1 MRRGVVILSAFKI
14 ARKYWFSEEKW
25 SAWGLLLAVI
35 ALNLGLVY
43 LTVLINYWQGSFYG
57 LIQDYDQTA
66 FLEALAKFGLLSLLF
81 VIVRGYQNYTRMQL
95 HIRWR
100 RWLTNNFLRNWM
112 SCQTYYRI
120 QLFAS
125 QAADNPDQRISE
137 DVDQFVSYTLR
148 LSIDLLQDL
157 ASMCSFFFI
166 LWELSGVLILSIGP
180 LSIPVYGYLVWVAL
194 AYAGL
199 GTYLTVRLGWPLIQ
213 LDYNQQK
220 YEADFRFALVR
231 VRENA
236 ESIALYRGEKQES
249 MALLGWFN
257 YIVAN
262 YLKIIDVRTQLSLFT
277 AAYTRVSVIFALFAA
292 SPRYF
297 TRQIHLG
304 QMFQIV
310 DAYQHVQS
318 GLSFIIDS
326 FTRVAQWR
334 AVVNRLNSFLVCMEM
349 VRAEAKNASLEVTY
363 HQRSVFEAEQLSV
376 SRPDGY
382 RLINE
387 LTFSAGSG
395 ERLLVAGPSGCGKST
410 LLRTLAGIWP
420 YTEGAIRLPSRDTVM
435 YVPQKPY
442 MPIDQLRYVLYYPQG
457 TGALNDAKLLALLEA
472 CRLHHLSDKLDE
484 IADWGQTLSLGEQQR
499 IAFIRVLLAEPG
511 WLFLDE
517 ATSALDEPTEQVMYE
532 LISRFLP
539 RTAVVSVGHR
549 RTLQQF
555 HSRRLELD
563 GLGGWRIVK
572 G

>member
-1 MRRGVVILSAFKI
+1 MKRGIVILSAFKI

-57 LIQDYDQTA
+57 LIQDYNQAA
-66 FLEALAKFGLLSLLF
+66 FLEALGKFGLLSLLF
-81 VIVRGYQNYTRMQL
+81 VIGRGYQTYTRMQL

-100 RWLTNNFLRNWM
+100 RWLTGNFLRNWM

-125 QAADNPDQRISE
+125 HAADNPDQRISE
-137 DVDQFVSYTLR
+137 DVDLFVSYTLR

-157 ASMCSFFFI
+157 ASMCSFIFI
-166 LWELSGVLILSIGP
+166 LWELSGVVFLSLGP
-180 LSIPVYGYLVWVAL
+180 VQIPVYGYLVWVAL
-194 AYAGL
+194 AYAGF
-199 GTYLTVRLGWPLIQ
+199 GTYVTVRLGWPLIQ
-213 LDYNQQK
+213 LEYNQQK
-220 YEADFRFALVR
+220 YEADFRFALIR
-231 VRENA
+231 IRENA
-236 ESIALYRGEKQES
+236 ESIALYCGEKQERR
-249 MALLGWFN
+249 ALSGWFN
-257 YIVAN
+257 HIVAN
-262 YLKIIDVRTQLSLFT
+262 YLRIIQVRKQLTLLT
-277 AAYTRVSVIFALFAA
+277 AAYTRSSVVFALFAA

-297 TRQIHLG
+297 SRQIHLG

-310 DAYQHVQS
+310 DAYQHVQN

-326 FTRVAQWR
+326 FTWVARWR

-349 VRAEAKNASLEVTY
+349 VRAEAKNTKLAVTS
-363 HQRSVFEAEQLSV
+363 HQRAVFEAERLSV
-376 SRPDGY
+376 LRPDGY
-382 RLINE
+382 KLIHE
-387 LTFSAGSG
+387 LAFSAGRG

-410 LLRTLAGIWP
+410 LLRALAGIWP
-420 YTEGAIRLPSRDTVM
+420 YTEGTIRLPDRDTVM
-435 YVPQKPY
+435 YVPQKSY
-442 MPIDQLRYVLYYPQG
+442 MPIDQLRHVLHYPQAAG
-457 TGALNDAKLLALLEA
+457 DRNETKLLALLDA
-472 CRLHHLSDKLDE
+472 CRLGHLGDKLGL

-499 IAFIRVLLAEPG
+499 IAFIRVLLTEPG

-517 ATSALDEPTEQVMYE
+517 ATSALDEPTEQAMYE
-532 LISRFLP
+532 LVARFLP

-563 GLGGWRIVK
+563 GRGGWKLAK